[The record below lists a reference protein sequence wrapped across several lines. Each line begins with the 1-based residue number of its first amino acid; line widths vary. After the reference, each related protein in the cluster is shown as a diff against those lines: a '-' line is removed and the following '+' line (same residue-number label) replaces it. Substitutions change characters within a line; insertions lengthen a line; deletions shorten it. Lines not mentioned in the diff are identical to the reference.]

1 MRRPLIVSIPLALV
15 LAADIG
21 QAGTQTH
28 TQVGVEELLPF
39 DRPITIPRFDSA
51 RGILTAVRI
60 EFRASIVQRM
70 RIENLDPNGHAAVSA
85 NTYTALA
92 LTPPA
97 PLVPI

>member
-1 MRRPLIVSIPLALV
+1 
-15 LAADIG
+15 
-21 QAGTQTH
+21 
-28 TQVGVEELLPF
+28 
-39 DRPITIPRFDSA
+39 
-51 RGILTAVRI
+51 
-60 EFRASIVQRM
+60 M